1 MKTAHLIGTAIL
13 ATVPFAATG
22 LLPKRAEDTLCRCL
36 PGDDC
41 WPSTSSWDAFNST
54 VSGKLIATVPIG
66 SVCHDPNYDEAA
78 CTALRESWTLPETH
92 FPSSSSVM
100 QSYFANQSCDPFT
113 ERTTP
118 CLLGN
123 YVSYAVEVTSAQ
135 DVAETINFA
144 RENSIRFLVR
154 NTGHDHLGRSTGA
167 GALAAWTHKLK
178 EISVT
183 DWSDDL
189 WTGPAVRL
197 GAGVL
202 GYEVTE
208 ATKDVGLVVVGGE
221 CPTVGLAGGYI
232 QGGGHSAL
240 TTNFGMAADQALEY
254 EVVTAAGK
262 IVTASRKENADLF
275 WALSGGGPG
284 TFGVVTAVTV
294 RAYPD
299 ALVGGVGLQTAAS
312 YTTQEKWWQMLDAFH
327 SLLPSMTDQGAM
339 VVFLYSS
346 SIFAIN
352 PLTAYN
358 KTAEQAKAIL
368 QPFLDVLAELAIPY
382 SSATTNYSSYRDH
395 YDKWMGP
402 LPYGHV
408 EVESYNF
415 GSRLV
420 PRNVLSATDSR
431 AAYISAIRYGADKYG
446 VLSAG
451 VALNATAPAGVDN
464 AVNPH
469 WRTAAVHVQY
479 STAWSNDPADWDR
492 MIAEQTR
499 MTEDILPPIDEAT
512 PGSGNYVNEADFNIV
527 DWKESF
533 FGGNYDHL
541 LQIKKKWDP
550 ERMFYALK
558 TVGSDAWSVASDGR
572 MCRACRA

>member
-1 MKTAHLIGTAIL
+1 MKSSAVVATAAAL
-13 ATVPFAATG
+13 AAVPLAAAG
-22 LLPKRAEDTLCRCL
+22 VLHKRADGSCRCL
-36 PGDDC
+36 PGDAC
-41 WPSTSSWDAFNST
+41 WPSTDSWNALNTT
-54 VSGKLIATVPIG
+54 VGGKLIATVPIG

-78 CTALRESWTLPETH
+78 CNALKESWTLPETH

-100 QSYFANQSCDPFT
+100 QSFFANQSCDPFT
-113 ERTTP
+113 DRTTP
-118 CLLGN
+118 CLIGN
-123 YVSYAVEVTSAQ
+123 YVNYAVEVTSAQ
-135 DVAETINFA
+135 DVVETVNFA
-144 RENSIRFLVR
+144 RENNIRFLVR

-178 EISVT
+178 DISVT
-183 DWSDDL
+183 EWSDDL
-189 WTGPAVRL
+189 WTGPAMKM

-202 GYEVTE
+202 GYEITE
-208 ATKDVGLVVVGGE
+208 AGKSAGLVVVGGE
-221 CPTVGLAGGYI
+221 CPTVGPAGGYI

-240 TTNFGMAADQALEY
+240 TTNFGMAADQTLEF
-254 EVVTAAGK
+254 EVVTADGK
-262 IVTASRKENADLF
+262 IVTASRTENADLF

-284 TFGVVTAVTV
+284 TFGVVTSVTV

-299 ALVGGVGLQTAAS
+299 ANIGGVGLQTAVA
-312 YTTQEKWWQMLDAFH
+312 YTTPEKWWQMLDAFH
-327 SLLPSMTDQGAM
+327 SLLPGMTDQGAM

-358 KTAEQAKAIL
+358 KTAEEAKAIL

-382 SSATTNYSSYRDH
+382 SSAATNYSSYRDH

-420 PRNVLSATDSR
+420 PRAVLSDTTSR
-431 AAYISAIRYGADKYG
+431 AAYVDAIRYGADKHG

-469 WRTAAVHVQY
+469 WRNAAIHVQY
-479 STAWSNDPADWDR
+479 STAWSNDPADWEQ
-492 MIAEQTR
+492 MIADQKT
-499 MTEDILPPIDEAT
+499 MTEDIIPPIEAAT
-512 PGSGNYVNEADFNIV
+512 PGSGNYVNEADFNMP
-527 DWKESF
+527 DWKEKF
-533 FGGNYDHL
+533 FGGNYDRL
-541 LQIKKKWDP
+541 LEIKKKWDASGL
-550 ERMFYALK
+550 FYALK
-558 TVGSDAWSVASDGR
+558 TVGSDAWNVAADGR
-572 MCRACRA
+572 MCRA

>member
-1 MKTAHLIGTAIL
+1 MKSSALVATAAL
-13 ATVPFAATG
+13 AAAPFAAAG
-22 LLPKRAEDTLCRCL
+22 VLPKRADDSCRCL
-36 PGDDC
+36 PGDAC
-41 WPSTSSWDAFNST
+41 WPSTDSWNTLNTT
-54 VSGKLIATVPIG
+54 VGGKLIATVPIG

-78 CTALRESWTLPETH
+78 CTALRNSWTLPETH

-100 QSYFANQSCDPFT
+100 QSFFANQSCDPFT
-113 ERTTP
+113 DRTTS
-118 CLLGN
+118 CLVGN
-123 YVSYAVEVTSAQ
+123 YVNYAVEVTSAK
-135 DVAETINFA
+135 DVVETINFA
-144 RENSIRFLVR
+144 RENNIRFLVR

-178 EISVT
+178 EIIVT

-189 WTGPAVRL
+189 WTGPAVKM

-208 ATKDVGLVVVGGE
+208 AGKSSGLVVVGGE
-221 CPTVGLAGGYI
+221 CPTVGPAGGYI

-254 EVVTAAGK
+254 EVVTADGS
-262 IVTASRKENADLF
+262 IVTASRTQNSDLF

-299 ALVGGVGLQTAAS
+299 ANIGGVGLQTAAS

-327 SLLPSMTDQGAM
+327 SLLPNMTDQGAM
-339 VVFLYSS
+339 VVFVYSS
-346 SIFAIN
+346 AIFAIN

-358 KTAEQAKAIL
+358 KTAEEAKAIL
-368 QPFLDVLAELAIPY
+368 QPFLDVLADLAIPY
-382 SSATTNYSSYRDH
+382 SSSATNYSTYRDH

-408 EVESYNF
+408 VVESYNF

-420 PRNVLSATDSR
+420 PRSVLGDTTARSAYVD
-431 AAYISAIRYGADKYG
+431 AIRYGADNYG

-451 VALNATAPAGVDN
+451 VALNASAPIGVDN

-469 WRTAAVHVQY
+469 WRNAVIHVQY
-479 STAWSNDPADWDR
+479 STAWSNDPANWEQ
-492 MIAEQTR
+492 MITDQKR
-499 MTEDILPPIDEAT
+499 MTDDIMPPIEAAT

-527 DWKESF
+527 EWKENF
-533 FGGNYDHL
+533 FGGNYDKL
-541 LQIKKKWDP
+541 LEIKKRWDADGV
-550 ERMFYALK
+550 FYALK
-558 TVGSDAWSVASDGR
+558 TVGSDAWNVAADGR
-572 MCRACRA
+572 MCRA

>member
-1 MKTAHLIGTAIL
+1 MKSSAVIATATL
-13 ATVPFAATG
+13 AAAPFAAAG
-22 LLPKRAEDTLCRCL
+22 LLPKRVENATCRSL
-36 PGDDC
+36 PGDAS
-41 WPSTSSWDAFNST
+41 WPATTAWDTLNTT

-78 CTALRESWTLPETH
+78 CTALQNSWTLPETH

-113 ERTTP
+113 DRTLP

-123 YVSYAVEVTSAQ
+123 YVNYAVEVTSAQ
-135 DVAETINFA
+135 DVVETINFA
-144 RENSIRFLVR
+144 RENNIRFLVR

-178 EISVT
+178 EITVT
-183 DWSDDL
+183 TWSDDL
-189 WTGPAVRL
+189 WSGPAIKM

-202 GYEVTE
+202 GYELTE
-208 ATKDVGLVVVGGE
+208 AGKTAGLVVVGGE
-221 CPTVGLAGGYI
+221 CPTVGPAGGYI

-254 EVVTAAGK
+254 EVVTADGK
-262 IVTASRKENADLF
+262 IVTASRMENADLF

-299 ALVGGVGLQTAAS
+299 ATIGGVGLQTAAS

-327 SLLPSMTDQGAM
+327 SLLPGMTDQGAM

-346 SIFAIN
+346 SVFAIN

-358 KTAEQAKAIL
+358 KTAEEAKTIL
-368 QPFLDVLAELAIPY
+368 QPFLDVLANLSIPY
-382 SSATTNYSSYRDH
+382 SSAATNYSSYRDH

-420 PRNVLSATDSR
+420 PRSVLTDTTAR
-431 AAYISAIRYGADKYG
+431 AAYVSAIRYGADNHG

-469 WRTAAVHVQY
+469 FRKAAIHVQY
-479 STAWSNDPADWDR
+479 STAWSNDPADWEKMKAD
-492 MIAEQTR
+492 QKT
-499 MTEDILPPIDEAT
+499 MTEEIIPPIEAAT
-512 PGSGNYVNEADFNIV
+512 PGSGNYVNEADFNIP
-527 DWKESF
+527 DWKEKF
-533 FGGNYDHL
+533 FGGNYDKL
-541 LQIKKKWDP
+541 LTIKTKWDP
-550 ERMFYALK
+550 SGVFYALK
-558 TVGSDAWSVASDGR
+558 TVGSDKWNVAADGR
-572 MCRACRA
+572 MCRA

>member
-1 MKTAHLIGTAIL
+1 MKSSAVIATAAL
-13 ATVPFAATG
+13 AAAPFAAAAAV
-22 LLPKRAEDTLCRCL
+22 LHKRADDSCRCL
-36 PGDDC
+36 PGDAC
-41 WPSTSSWDAFNST
+41 WPSTDSWNTLNTT
-54 VSGKLIATVPIG
+54 VDGKLIATVPIG

-78 CTALRESWTLPETH
+78 CTALRAAWTLPETH

-113 ERTTP
+113 DRTTP

-123 YVSYAVEVTSAQ
+123 YVNYAVEVTSAQ
-135 DVAETINFA
+135 DVVETVNFA
-144 RENSIRFLVR
+144 RENNIRFLVR

-178 EISVT
+178 DITVT
-183 DWSDDL
+183 SWSDDL
-189 WTGPAVRL
+189 WNGPAIKL

-202 GYEVTE
+202 GYEITE
-208 ATKDVGLVVVGGE
+208 ASKSAGLVVVGGE
-221 CPTVGLAGGYI
+221 CPTVGPAGGYI

-240 TTNFGMAADQALEY
+240 TTNFGMAADQALEF
-254 EVVTAAGK
+254 EVVTADGK

-284 TFGVVTAVTV
+284 TFGVVTSVTV

-299 ALVGGVGLQTAAS
+299 ANVGGVGLQTAAA
-312 YTTQEKWWQMLDAFH
+312 YTTQEKWWQMLDSFH
-327 SLLPSMTDQGAM
+327 SLLPGMTDKGAM

-358 KTAEQAKAIL
+358 KTSVEAKAIL
-368 QPFLDVLAELAIPY
+368 QPFLDVLADLGIPY
-382 SSATTNYSSYRDH
+382 SSSATDYSYRDH
-395 YDKWMGP
+395 YNKWMGP

-408 EVESYNF
+408 AVESYNF

-420 PRNVLSATDSR
+420 PRSVLSDTTAR
-431 AAYISAIRYGADKYG
+431 AGYVDAIRYGADKYG

-451 VALNATAPAGVDN
+451 VALNASAPAGVDN

-469 WRTAAVHVQY
+469 WRNAAIHVQY
-479 STAWSNDPADWDR
+479 STAWSNDPANWNQMVSD
-492 MIAEQTR
+492 QKR
-499 MTEDILPPIDEAT
+499 MTEDIMPPIEAAT
-512 PGSGNYVNEADFNIV
+512 PGSGNYVNEADFNMEN
-527 DWKESF
+527 WKEAF
-533 FGGNYDHL
+533 FGGNYDRL
-541 LQIKKKWDP
+541 LEIKKKWDSTGV
-550 ERMFYALK
+550 FYALK
-558 TVGSDAWSVASDGR
+558 TVGSDAWNVAADGR
-572 MCRACRA
+572 MCRA

>member
-1 MKTAHLIGTAIL
+1 MKSSALVATAAF
-13 ATVPFAATG
+13 AAAPFAAAG
-22 LLPKRAEDTLCRCL
+22 VLPKRADDSCRCL
-36 PGDDC
+36 PGDAC
-41 WPSTSSWDAFNST
+41 WPSTDSWNTLNTT
-54 VSGKLIATVPIG
+54 VGGKLIATVPIG

-78 CTALRESWTLPETH
+78 CTALRNSWTLPETH

-100 QSYFANQSCDPFT
+100 QSFFANQSCDPFT
-113 ERTTP
+113 DRTTP
-118 CLLGN
+118 CLVGN
-123 YVSYAVEVTSAQ
+123 YVNYAVEVTSAK
-135 DVAETINFA
+135 DVVETVNFA
-144 RENSIRFLVR
+144 RENNIRFLVR

-178 EISVT
+178 EITVT

-189 WTGPAVRL
+189 WTGPAVKM

-208 ATKDVGLVVVGGE
+208 AGKSSGLVVVGGE
-221 CPTVGLAGGYI
+221 CPTVGPAGGYI

-254 EVVTAAGK
+254 EVVTADSS
-262 IVTASRKENADLF
+262 IVTASRTQNSDLF

-299 ALVGGVGLQTAAS
+299 ANIGGVGLQTAAS

-327 SLLPSMTDQGAM
+327 SLLPNMTDQGAM
-339 VVFLYSS
+339 VVFVYSS
-346 SIFAIN
+346 AIFAIN

-358 KTAEQAKAIL
+358 KTAEEAKAIL
-368 QPFLDVLAELAIPY
+368 QPFLDVLADLAIPY
-382 SSATTNYSSYRDH
+382 SSSATNYSTYRDH

-408 EVESYNF
+408 VVESYNF

-420 PRNVLSATDSR
+420 PRSVLGDTTARSAYVD
-431 AAYISAIRYGADKYG
+431 AIRYGADNYG

-451 VALNATAPAGVDN
+451 VALNASAPIGVDN

-469 WRTAAVHVQY
+469 WRNAVIHVQY
-479 STAWSNDPADWDR
+479 STAWSNDPANWEQ
-492 MIAEQTR
+492 MITDQKR
-499 MTEDILPPIDEAT
+499 MTDDIMPPIEAAT
-512 PGSGNYVNEADFNIV
+512 PGSGNYVNEADFNIAE
-527 DWKESF
+527 WKKNF
-533 FGGNYDHL
+533 FGGHYDKL
-541 LQIKKKWDP
+541 LEIKKKWDADGV
-550 ERMFYALK
+550 FYALK
-558 TVGSDAWSVASDGR
+558 TVGSDAWNVAADGR
-572 MCRACRA
+572 MCRA

>member
-1 MKTAHLIGTAIL
+1 MKTSAVIATATL
-13 ATVPFAATG
+13 AVAPFAAAG
-22 LLPKRAEDTLCRCL
+22 LLPKRAEDASCRCL

-41 WPSTSSWDAFNST
+41 WPSTSSWDALNST
-54 VSGKLIATVPIG
+54 VGGKLIATVPIG

-78 CTALRESWTLPETH
+78 CTALQESWTLPETH

-113 ERTTP
+113 DRTTP

-123 YVSYAVEVTSAQ
+123 YVNYAVEVTSAQ
-135 DVAETINFA
+135 DVVETINFA
-144 RENSIRFLVR
+144 RDNNIRFLVR

-178 EISVT
+178 EITVT
-183 DWSDDL
+183 EWSDDL
-189 WTGPAVRL
+189 WTGPAL
-197 GAGVL
+197 KMGAGVL
-202 GYEVTE
+202 GYEITE
-208 ATKDVGLVVVGGE
+208 AGKSSGLVVVGGE
-221 CPTVGLAGGYI
+221 CPTVGPAGGYI

-240 TTNFGMAADQALEY
+240 TTNFGMAADQALEF
-254 EVVTAAGK
+254 EVVTADGK
-262 IVTASRKENADLF
+262 IVTASRTENPDLF

-284 TFGVVTAVTV
+284 TFGVVTSVTV

-299 ALVGGVGLQTAAS
+299 ANVGGVGLQTAAS

-327 SLLPSMTDQGAM
+327 SLLPGMTDQGAM

-346 SIFAIN
+346 NVFAIN

-368 QPFLDVLAELAIPY
+368 QPFLD
-382 SSATTNYSSYRDH
+382 
-395 YDKWMGP
+395 
-402 LPYGHV
+402 
-408 EVESYNF
+408 SYNF

-420 PRNVLSATDSR
+420 PRSVLTDDAAR
-431 AAYISAIRYGADKYG
+431 AAYVSAIRYGADNHG

-469 WRTAAVHVQY
+469 FRKAAIHVQY
-479 STAWSNDPADWDR
+479 STAWSNAPGDWDQ
-492 MIAEQTR
+492 MLADQKT
-499 MTEDILPPIDEAT
+499 MTEDIIPPIEAAT
-512 PGSGNYVNEADFNIV
+512 PGSGNYINEADFNIP
-527 DWKESF
+527 DWKEKF
-533 FGGNYDHL
+533 FGGNYDKL
-541 LQIKKKWDP
+541 LTIKKEWDP
-550 ERMFYALK
+550 QGVFYAIK
-558 TVGSDAWSVASDGR
+558 TVGSDAWDVAADGR
-572 MCRACRA
+572 MCRA

>member
-1 MKTAHLIGTAIL
+1 MKSSAFVATAAAL
-13 ATVPFAATG
+13 AAVPLAAAG
-22 LLPKRAEDTLCRCL
+22 VLHKRADDSCRCL
-36 PGDDC
+36 PGDAC
-41 WPSTSSWDAFNST
+41 WPSTDSWNALNTT
-54 VSGKLIATVPIG
+54 VGGKLIATVPIG

-78 CTALRESWTLPETH
+78 CNALKESWTLPETH

-100 QSYFANQSCDPFT
+100 QSFFANQSCDPFT
-113 ERTTP
+113 DRTTP
-118 CLLGN
+118 CLIGN
-123 YVSYAVEVTSAQ
+123 YVNYAVEVTSAQ
-135 DVAETINFA
+135 DVVETVNFA
-144 RENSIRFLVR
+144 RENNIRFLVR

-178 EISVT
+178 DISVT
-183 DWSDDL
+183 EWSDDL
-189 WTGPAVRL
+189 WNGPAMKM

-202 GYEVTE
+202 GYEITE
-208 ATKDVGLVVVGGE
+208 AGKSAGLVVVGGE
-221 CPTVGLAGGYI
+221 CPTVGPAGGYI

-240 TTNFGMAADQALEY
+240 TTNFGMAADQTLEF
-254 EVVTAAGK
+254 EVVTADGK
-262 IVTASRKENADLF
+262 IVTASRTENADLF

-284 TFGVVTAVTV
+284 TFGVVTSVTV

-299 ALVGGVGLQTAAS
+299 ANIGGVGLQTAVT
-312 YTTQEKWWQMLDAFH
+312 YTTPEKWWQMLDAFH
-327 SLLPSMTDQGAM
+327 SLLPGMTDQGAM

-358 KTAEQAKAIL
+358 KTAEEAKAIL

-382 SSATTNYSSYRDH
+382 SSAATNYSSYRDH

-420 PRNVLSATDSR
+420 PRSVLSDTTSR
-431 AAYISAIRYGADKYG
+431 AAYVNAIRYGADKYG

-451 VALNATAPAGVDN
+451 VALNATAPTGVDN

-469 WRTAAVHVQY
+469 WRNAAIHVQY
-479 STAWSNDPADWDR
+479 STAWSNDPADWEQ
-492 MIAEQTR
+492 MIADQKT
-499 MTEDILPPIDEAT
+499 MTEDIIPPIEAAT
-512 PGSGNYVNEADFNIV
+512 PGSGNYVNEADFNIP
-527 DWKESF
+527 DWKEKF
-533 FGGNYDHL
+533 FGGNYDRL
-541 LQIKKKWDP
+541 LEIKKKWDASGL
-550 ERMFYALK
+550 FYALK
-558 TVGSDAWSVASDGR
+558 TVGSDAWNVAADGR
-572 MCRACRA
+572 MCRA

>member
-1 MKTAHLIGTAIL
+1 MKTSAVIATATL
-13 ATVPFAATG
+13 AVAPFAAAG
-22 LLPKRAEDTLCRCL
+22 LLPKRAEDASCRCL

-41 WPSTSSWDAFNST
+41 WPSTSSWDALNST
-54 VSGKLIATVPIG
+54 VAGKLVATVPIG

-78 CTALRESWTLPETH
+78 CTALQESWTLPQTH

-100 QSYFANQSCDPFT
+100 QTYFANQSCDPFT
-113 ERTTP
+113 DRTTP
-118 CLLGN
+118 CLIGN

-135 DVAETINFA
+135 DVVETINFA
-144 RENSIRFLVR
+144 RDNNIRFLVR

-178 EISVT
+178 EITVT
-183 DWSDDL
+183 EWSDDL
-189 WTGPAVRL
+189 WAGPAVKM

-208 ATKDVGLVVVGGE
+208 ATKASGLVVLGGE
-221 CPTVGLAGGYI
+221 CPTVGPAGGYI

-240 TTNFGMAADQALEY
+240 TTNFGMAADQALEF
-254 EVVTAAGK
+254 EVVTADGK
-262 IVTASRKENADLF
+262 IVTASRTQNPDLF

-284 TFGVVTAVTV
+284 TFGVVTSVTV

-299 ALVGGVGLQTAAS
+299 VTIGGVGLQTAAT

-327 SLLPSMTDQGAM
+327 SLLPGMTDQGAM

-346 SIFAIN
+346 SVFVIN

-358 KTAEQAKAIL
+358 KTAEEAKAIL
-368 QPFLDVLAELAIPY
+368 QPFLDVLADLAIPY
-382 SSATTNYSSYRDH
+382 SSAATNYTTYRDH
-395 YDKWMGP
+395 YNKWMGP

-420 PRNVLSATDSR
+420 PRSVLTDDAARS
-431 AAYISAIRYGADKYG
+431 AYITAIRYGADKHS
-446 VLSAG
+446 VIAAG
-451 VALNATAPAGVDN
+451 VAINATAPTGVDN

-469 WRTAAVHVQY
+469 FRNAAIHVQY
-479 STAWSNDPADWDR
+479 STAWSNAPGDWDK
-492 MIAEQTR
+492 MLADQKT
-499 MTEDILPPIDEAT
+499 MTEDIIPPIEAAT
-512 PGSGNYVNEADFNIV
+512 PGGGNYVNEVDFNIP
-527 DWKESF
+527 DWKEKF
-533 FGGNYDHL
+533 FGGNYDKL
-541 LQIKKKWDP
+541 LTIKKQWDP
-550 ERMFYALK
+550 QGVFYALK
-558 TVGSDAWSVASDGR
+558 TVGSDAWNVAADGR
-572 MCRACRA
+572 MCRA

>member
-1 MKTAHLIGTAIL
+1 MKSFATIATAAL
-13 ATVPFAATG
+13 AAAPFAAAG
-22 LLPKRAEDTLCRCL
+22 VLPKRADDSSCRCL
-36 PGDDC
+36 PGDAC
-41 WPSTSSWDAFNST
+41 WPSTDSWNTLNTT
-54 VSGKLIATVPIG
+54 VGGKLIATVPIG

-78 CTALRESWTLPETH
+78 CTALKESWVLPETH

-113 ERTTP
+113 DRTTP
-118 CLLGN
+118 CLIGN
-123 YVSYAVEVTSAQ
+123 YVQYAVEVTSTQ
-135 DVAETINFA
+135 DVVETVNFA
-144 RENSIRFLVR
+144 RENNIRFLVR

-178 EISVT
+178 DIEVT
-183 DWSDDL
+183 TWSDDL
-189 WTGPAVRL
+189 WSGPAMKM

-202 GYEVTE
+202 GYEITE
-208 ATKDVGLVVVGGE
+208 AGKSSGLVVVGGE
-221 CPTVGLAGGYI
+221 CPTVGPAGGYI

-240 TTNFGMAADQALEY
+240 TTNFGMAADQTLEF
-254 EVVTAAGK
+254 EVVTADGK
-262 IVTASRKENADLF
+262 IVTASRTENSDLF

-284 TFGVVTAVTV
+284 TFGIVTSVTV

-299 ALVGGVGLQTAAS
+299 ASVGGVGLQTAAS

-327 SLLPSMTDQGAM
+327 SLLPNMTDQGAM

-358 KTAEQAKAIL
+358 KTADEAKAIL
-368 QPFLDVLAELAIPY
+368 QPFLDVLADLAIPY
-382 SSATTNYSSYRDH
+382 SSSATDYTNYRDH
-395 YDKWMGP
+395 YNKWMGP

-420 PRNVLSATDSR
+420 PRSVLSDTTSR
-431 AAYISAIRYGADKYG
+431 AGYVDAIRYGADTYG

-451 VALNATAPAGVDN
+451 VALNASAPTGVDN

-469 WRTAAVHVQY
+469 WRNAAIHVQY
-479 STAWSNDPADWDR
+479 STAWSNDPADWDT
-492 MIAEQTR
+492 MISDQKR
-499 MTEDILPPIDEAT
+499 MTDDIMPPIEAAT
-512 PGSGNYVNEADFNIV
+512 PGSGNYVNEVDFNI
-527 DWKESF
+527 DGWKEKF
-533 FGGNYDHL
+533 FGGNYDKL
-541 LQIKKKWDP
+541 LEIKQKWDSTGV
-550 ERMFYALK
+550 FYALK
-558 TVGSDAWSVASDGR
+558 TVGSDAWNVAADGR
-572 MCRACRA
+572 MCRA

>member
-1 MKTAHLIGTAIL
+1 MKTSAVIATATL
-13 ATVPFAATG
+13 AVAPFATAG
-22 LLPKRAEDTLCRCL
+22 LLPKRAEDASCHCL

-41 WPSTSSWDAFNST
+41 WPSKSSWDALNST
-54 VSGKLIATVPIG
+54 VGGKLIATVPIG

-78 CTALRESWTLPETH
+78 CTALQNAWTLPETH

-100 QSYFANQSCDPFT
+100 QTYFANQSCDPFT
-113 ERTTP
+113 DRTTP
-118 CLLGN
+118 CLIGN

-135 DVAETINFA
+135 DVVETINFA
-144 RENSIRFLVR
+144 RDNNIRFLVR

-178 EISVT
+178 EITVT
-183 DWSDDL
+183 EWSDNL
-189 WTGPAVRL
+189 WTGPAVKM

-208 ATKDVGLVVVGGE
+208 VSKASGLVVVGGE
-221 CPTVGLAGGYI
+221 CPTVGPAGGYI

-240 TTNFGMAADQALEY
+240 TTNFGMAADQALEF
-254 EVVTAAGK
+254 EVVTADGK
-262 IVTASRKENADLF
+262 IVTASRTENPDLF

-284 TFGVVTAVTV
+284 TFGVVTSVTV

-299 ALVGGVGLQTAAS
+299 AVVGGVGLQTAAT

-327 SLLPSMTDQGAM
+327 SLLPGMTDKGAM

-358 KTAEQAKAIL
+358 KTAEEAKAIL
-368 QPFLDVLAELAIPY
+368 QPFLDVLADLAIPY
-382 SSATTNYSSYRDH
+382 SSAATNYTNYRDH
-395 YDKWMGP
+395 YNKWMGP

-420 PRNVLSATDSR
+420 PRSVLVDDAARAT
-431 AAYISAIRYGADKYG
+431 YISAIRYGADKHS

-451 VALNATAPAGVDN
+451 VALNSTAPTGVDN

-469 WRTAAVHVQY
+469 FRNAAIHVQY
-479 STAWSNDPADWDR
+479 STAWSNAPGDWAKMLAD
-492 MIAEQTR
+492 QKT
-499 MTEDILPPIDEAT
+499 MTDDIIPPIEAAT
-512 PGSGNYVNEADFNIV
+512 PGSGNYVNEVDFNIP
-527 DWKESF
+527 DWKEKF
-533 FGGNYDHL
+533 FGGNYDKL
-541 LQIKKKWDP
+541 LAIKKQWDP
-550 ERMFYALK
+550 QGVFYALK
-558 TVGSDAWSVASDGR
+558 TVGSDAWNVAADGR
-572 MCRACRA
+572 MCRA

>member
-1 MKTAHLIGTAIL
+1 MKSSAVVATAAAL
-13 ATVPFAATG
+13 AAVPLAAAG
-22 LLPKRAEDTLCRCL
+22 VLHKRADDSCRCL
-36 PGDDC
+36 PGDAC
-41 WPSTSSWDAFNST
+41 WPSTDLWNALNTT
-54 VSGKLIATVPIG
+54 VGGKLIATVPIG

-78 CTALRESWTLPETH
+78 CNALKESWTLPETH

-100 QSYFANQSCDPFT
+100 QSFFANQSCDPFT
-113 ERTTP
+113 DRTTP
-118 CLLGN
+118 CLIGN
-123 YVSYAVEVTSAQ
+123 YVNYVVEVTSAQ
-135 DVAETINFA
+135 DVVETVNFA
-144 RENSIRFLVR
+144 RENNIRFLVR

-178 EISVT
+178 DISVT
-183 DWSDDL
+183 EWSDDL
-189 WTGPAVRL
+189 WTGPAMKM

-202 GYEVTE
+202 GYEITE
-208 ATKDVGLVVVGGE
+208 AGKSADLVVVGGE
-221 CPTVGLAGGYI
+221 CPTVGPAGGYI

-240 TTNFGMAADQALEY
+240 TTNFGMAADQTLEF
-254 EVVTAAGK
+254 EVVTADGK
-262 IVTASRKENADLF
+262 IVTASRTENADLF

-284 TFGVVTAVTV
+284 TFGVVTSVTV

-299 ALVGGVGLQTAAS
+299 ANIGGVGLQTAVT
-312 YTTQEKWWQMLDAFH
+312 YTTPEKWWQMLDAFH
-327 SLLPSMTDQGAM
+327 SLLPGMTDQGAM

-358 KTAEQAKAIL
+358 KTAEEAKAIL

-382 SSATTNYSSYRDH
+382 SSAATNYSSYRDH

-420 PRNVLSATDSR
+420 PRSVLSDTTSR
-431 AAYISAIRYGADKYG
+431 AAYVDAIRYGADKYG

-451 VALNATAPAGVDN
+451 VALNATAPSGVDN

-469 WRTAAVHVQY
+469 WRNAAIHVQY
-479 STAWSNDPADWDR
+479 STAWSNDPADWEQ
-492 MIAEQTR
+492 MIADQKT
-499 MTEDILPPIDEAT
+499 MTEDIIPPIEAAT
-512 PGSGNYVNEADFNIV
+512 PGSGNYVNEADFNIP
-527 DWKESF
+527 DWKEKF
-533 FGGNYDHL
+533 FGGNYDRL
-541 LQIKKKWDP
+541 LEIKKKWDASGL
-550 ERMFYALK
+550 FYALK
-558 TVGSDAWSVASDGR
+558 TVGSDAWNVAADGR
-572 MCRACRA
+572 MCRV